1 MQRILI
7 DPLAVIIGDL
17 NPCCVDQKVPAFFEI
32 EAVIGWPLTT
42 AITRTLSA
50 QTVFGTPVQK
60 TDNVS
65 IIIVKMIVQVLFK
78 KLIIDILLVI
88 IVRIF
93 RITILIYIALLN
105 QNSSA
110 RISIPVPST
119 DMIFPVRGLR

>member
-1 MQRILI
+1 MHVGALWFKAAADAQAFFFFDDVIDEHLQRILI

-17 NPCCVDQKVPAFFEI
+17 NPVVLIRKFLRSSKSRL
-32 EAVIGWPLTT
+32 VIGWPLTT

-78 KLIIDILLVI
+78 
-88 IVRIF
+88 
-93 RITILIYIALLN
+93 N
-105 QNSSA
+105 
-110 RISIPVPST
+110 
-119 DMIFPVRGLR
+119 

>member
-1 MQRILI
+1 MILI
-7 DPLAVIIGDL
+7 PVVLIRKFL
-17 NPCCVDQKVPAFFEI
+17 RSSKSRL
-32 EAVIGWPLTT
+32 VIGWPLTT

-93 RITILIYIALLN
+93 RITYLN
-105 QNSSA
+105 LHCFAESEF
-110 RISIPVPST
+110 IGT
-119 DMIFPVRGLR
+119 DQHPRPQY